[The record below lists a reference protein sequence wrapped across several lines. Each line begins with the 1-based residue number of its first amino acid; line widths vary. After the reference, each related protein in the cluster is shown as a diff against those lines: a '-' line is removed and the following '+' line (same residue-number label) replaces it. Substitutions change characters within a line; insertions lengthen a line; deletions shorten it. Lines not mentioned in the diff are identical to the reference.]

1 MQSLKKLV
9 KQNGVTVCAVI
20 HQPRKVI
27 FDLFD
32 SLILLSV
39 GGKMCFTGP
48 TDKAKDYFHS
58 RGYQLPEGE
67 SVADWLIDISSG
79 QLAPDEELLFD
90 NQAKALASS
99 KRTSTVAMKEASD
112 VRSSTIAA
120 VALGGASNLGEEEG
134 DILAFRREQLSNGWI
149 EYFDKK
155 NKNITKKSRQM
166 YYSKPAETEL
176 PRHIVKPTFLD
187 QFIVQLDRALKVG
200 RRNVFYKFVDACIIV
215 FVGILLTLMQG
226 PTVLSIDA
234 DPQGIR
240 LKDLVTEDPTHLQTD
255 PGNFFEQLFAYAMGA
270 NEDFRQ

>member
-32 SLILLSV
+32 SIILLSV
-39 GGKMCFTGP
+39 GG
-48 TDKAKDYFHS
+48 KAKDYFHS

-79 QLAPDEELLFD
+79 QLAPDEELLFE
-90 NQAKALASS
+90 NQAKAVTSS
-99 KRTSTVAMKEASD
+99 KRMGTAVIGDSSEVLASA
-112 VRSSTIAA
+112 IA
-120 VALGGASNLGEEEG
+120 VGGASSLGEDES

-155 NKNITKKSRQM
+155 NKHITKKSRQM

-176 PRHIVKPTFLD
+176 PRHIIKPTFLE
-187 QFIVQLDRALKVG
+187 QFIVQLDRAIKVG
-200 RRNVFYKFVDACIIV
+200 GRNVFYKFVDTCIIV
-215 FVGILLTLMQG
+215 FFGILITWMQG
-226 PTVLSIDA
+226 TSVLSVDA

-240 LKDLVTEDPTHLQTD
+240 LKYLITESPTLLETD
-255 PGNFFEQLFAYAMGA
+255 SDNFFEQLFAYAIGA